1 MKKTIVSCMSYSDDY
16 SVIKNKSTDVSKIIK
31 HILGER
37 T

>member
-16 SVIKNKSTDVSKIIK
+16 SVIKNKSIHVSKTVK
-31 HILGER
+31 RILGER